1 MMNNQEALKILNEM
15 VGFKICNMA
24 GDSDSLIFYINTN
37 TCVIDNTNILAEVGD
52 FIKITD
58 LAYSF
63 IEANVYKLLE
73 CKIVELRKLNKEL
86 VNNKKIDLLLNLAE
100 NESATRGEKVNSI
113 MLSEN
118 IAKRYLNNKN

>member
-1 MMNNQEALKILNEM
+1 MINNNEVLKILNEM
-15 VGFKICNMA
+15 VGFKICGMA
-24 GDSDSLIFYINTN
+24 GDGDTLMFFVDTN

-52 FIKITD
+52 SIKITD

-63 IEANVYKLLE
+63 IEANIYKLLE

-100 NESATRGEKVNSI
+100 NEAATEGEKVNSVA
-113 MLSEN
+113 LSEN
-118 IAKRYLNNKN
+118 IVKRYFNNI